1 MKNKRFTRFTMR
13 LWYTFAMSTVNLAMS
28 VTRNQHRPTSRPSHR
43 RWHGGGNEARSAK
56 FHDWQ
61 SCIVFYEKTAGL
73 RNEKLGHFISYLN
86 HSKPINHDELHGPF
100 AGATTST
107 STPETV
113 FEALEEAA
121 MLFVA
126 QRKQH
131 KTWQSFMKFQ
141 HLRCAN
147 KKLVIRRSGSI
158 DCHDMWWVL
167 CSCKAMCESTYDFIL
182 V

>member
-28 VTRNQHRPTSRPSHR
+28 VTRNQHRPTLRPSHR

-86 HSKPINHDELHGPF
+86 HSKPINQIWW
-100 AGATTST
+100 TS
-107 STPETV
+107 
-113 FEALEEAA
+113 
-121 MLFVA
+121 
-126 QRKQH
+126 
-131 KTWQSFMKFQ
+131 W
-141 HLRCAN
+141 
-147 KKLVIRRSGSI
+147 SI
-158 DCHDMWWVL
+158 CRCHDFDQHTWNGLWSPGGSSYAL
-167 CSCKAMCESTYDFIL
+167 CGTAQTTQDMTKFHEVSASQMCEQEIADSKVWINWLSWYVMSVVFL
-182 V
+182 